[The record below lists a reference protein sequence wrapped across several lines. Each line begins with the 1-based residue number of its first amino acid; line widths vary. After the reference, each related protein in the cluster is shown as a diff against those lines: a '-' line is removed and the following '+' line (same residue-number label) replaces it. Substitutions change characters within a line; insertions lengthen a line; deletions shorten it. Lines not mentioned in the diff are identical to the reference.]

1 MRVAALYDI
10 HGMLTPLE
18 AVLPELERERLDAVV
33 LGGDV
38 VGGPQPAEVLARLD
52 EVDVPLVWIRGNGER
67 ALGPDAAD
75 ATGAEAAALEFT
87 REAVVPERA
96 ERLAALATA
105 MPLEVDGLG
114 DVLFCHAA
122 PSGDDVLITAET
134 PDEVLRRTA
143 VGVEQRTIVC
153 GHTHMQ
159 YDRTVGGVRWVNAGA
174 VGMPYEGE
182 VAAFWAVLGPDVEF
196 RRTPF
201 DVERAIAEIAASGWP
216 DAGPFIEENLRQAVS
231 REEATAHFENLARQR
246 GER

>member
-10 HGMLTPLE
+10 HGMLAPLE
-18 AVLPELERERLDAVV
+18 AVLAELDGERIDAVV

-52 EVDVPLVWIRGNGER
+52 EVEVPLVWIRGNGER

-75 ATGAEAAALEFT
+75 ATGAEAALEFT
-87 REAVVPERA
+87 RAAVAPERA

-105 MPLEVDGLG
+105 VPLEVDGLG
-114 DVLFCHAA
+114 DVLFCHAT
-122 PSGDDVLITAET
+122 PSDDDVLITTKT
-134 PDEVLRRTA
+134 PDEVLRRA
-143 VGVEQRTIVC
+143 AEGVEQRTIVC

-159 YDRTVGGVRWVNAGA
+159 YDRTAGGIRWVNAGA

-201 DVERAIAEIAASGWP
+201 DIERAMAEIAASGWP
-216 DAGPFIEENLRQAVS
+216 DARPFIEENLKQAVS
-231 REEATAHFENLARQR
+231 REEATAYFEGLARER